1 MSWYRQGLRC
11 RIAEYWRNLQRFA
24 ASTEPVNP
32 EGGEAMKVV
41 ELGDVCPT
49 VQILK
54 HG

>member
-1 MSWYRQGLRC
+1 MLEKSPAFC
-11 RIAEYWRNLQRFA
+11 RHPLNQ
-24 ASTEPVNP
+24 SQ

-41 ELGDVCPT
+41 KLGDVCPT

>member
-1 MSWYRQGLRC
+1 MLEKFPAIYGRPLNRHS
-11 RIAEYWRNLQRFA
+11 
-24 ASTEPVNP
+24 

-41 ELGDVCPT
+41 KLGDVCPT

>member
-1 MSWYRQGLRC
+1 MLEKSPA
-11 RIAEYWRNLQRFA
+11 IAGIH
-24 ASTEPVNP
+24 SVS

-41 ELGDVCPT
+41 KLGDVCPT

>member
-1 MSWYRQGLRC
+1 MLEKSPAIYGYPLNQSR
-11 RIAEYWRNLQRFA
+11 
-24 ASTEPVNP
+24 

-41 ELGDVCPT
+41 KLGDVCPT